1 MYVFVYIYIYI
12 YTNIYTYMYIYI
24 YIYMFVY
31 ITIINKGDFQ
41 EAMTETL
48 LAKGKFTAIDTYNR
62 ARRLIEKEISF
73 GTTLMR
79 THVEGTSL
87 YKRICICIHI

>member
-1 MYVFVYIYIYI
+1 M
-12 YTNIYTYMYIYI
+12 
-24 YIYMFVY
+24 
-31 ITIINKGDFQ
+31 NKGDFQ

-48 LAKGKFTAIDTYNR
+48 LAKGKFAATDIYNR

-79 THVEGTSL
+79 THVEGASSNISICVYVYSCMNSRRKL
-87 YKRICICIHI
+87 LRI